1 MCHCPVTD
9 ENSPYIGA
17 CFGNHQHA
25 DKWDGVCPK
34 YDRDIE
40 SKAQND
46 GQPHPAER
54 AVFLHFC
61 LLIEKNDDE
70 QA

>member
-34 YDRDIE
+34 YDRYIE
-40 SKAQND
+40 SKAQKLWSATSS
-46 GQPHPAER
+46 GTRLLYALLPADLKE
-54 AVFLHFC
+54 L
-61 LLIEKNDDE
+61 
-70 QA
+70 